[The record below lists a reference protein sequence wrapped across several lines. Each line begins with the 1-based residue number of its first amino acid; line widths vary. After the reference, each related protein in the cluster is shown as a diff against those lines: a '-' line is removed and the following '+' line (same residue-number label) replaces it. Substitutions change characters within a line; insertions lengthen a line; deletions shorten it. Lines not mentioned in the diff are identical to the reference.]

1 MSNDTMQI
9 PAIEIR
15 QGKGRPLYSF
25 GIDGKKLLDIAQIS
39 RIGRNE
45 EAKITG
51 YQRPEVISHIKEIR
65 AYLET
70 ESAILPNAIVV
81 AFDTSVTF
89 EPLKYADA
97 NKTIRHGIITVPIN
111 TSEGVE
117 KPGWIVDGQ
126 QRSAAIRDAD
136 INEFPVFVTAFIT
149 DSIAEQKE
157 QFILVNSTKPLPQGL
172 IFELLPDTEIRLS
185 SKLEKRKLPTL
196 LLQRLNSEATSVLHG
211 AIQTPTNPS
220 GFIKDNSFLRMIEN
234 SLNDGALYRFRTF
247 KDPEHSI
254 LKCLQLLKIYWTAV
268 SKVFPGAWGLKPNQ
282 SRLTHGVGILSLG
295 YLMDSI
301 SDKYRS
307 IEIPPEEVFASE
319 LTEIKPFCAWTE
331 GYWDFGNGIKRKWNE
346 LQNITKDV
354 EFVSSFILNKFK
366 SN

>member
-1 MSNDTMQI
+1 MQI

-45 EAKITG
+45 ESKITG

-81 AFDTSVTF
+81 AFNTSVTF

-97 NKTIRHGIITVPIN
+97 NKTIRHGVLTVPLNIAD
-111 TSEGVE
+111 GIE

-172 IFELLPDTEIRLS
+172 IYELLPGTDVRLS
-185 SKLEKRKLPTL
+185 TKLEKRRFPTL
-196 LLQRLNSEATSVLHG
+196 LLNEFNVNKDSILKG
-211 AIQTPTNPS
+211 AIQTPTNPN

-234 SLNDGALYRFRTF
+234 SLNDGALYKFKTF
-247 KDPEHSI
+247 EQTDIVLIKCFSH
-254 LKCLQLLKIYWTAV
+254 LKCFWTAV
-268 SKVFPGAWGLKPNQ
+268 SKTFPQAWGLRPEK

-295 YLMDSI
+295 YVMDTI
-301 SDKYRS
+301 SDKYRNLDTVTE
-307 IEIPPEEVFASE
+307 EIFLSE
-319 LTEIKPFCAWTE
+319 LKILQDVCAWTSGE
-331 GYWDFGNGIKRKWNE
+331 WIFSNTIKRSWNDV
-346 LQNITKDV
+346 QNISKDI
-354 EFVSSFILNKFK
+354 ELI
-366 SN
+366 SNYLLGFYKKL